1 MYITD
6 IKLPITNPSIE
17 QEIEF
22 YNFIETIEYTQN
34 DINISN
40 NNLLKILN
48 LFIKTESNICT
59 EFTGKIKKGF
69 QYYYIILEESNISF
83 KELLEDKKIKC
94 VLITV

>member
-6 IKLPITNPSIE
+6 IKLPITNPTTE

-22 YNFIETIEYTQN
+22 YDFIETIEFIQN
-34 DINISN
+34 DINIFN
-40 NNLLKILN
+40 KNLLKILN
-48 LFIKTESNICT
+48 LFIKTESNICS

-69 QYYYIILEESNISF
+69 QYYYIIIEENNINF
-83 KELLEDKKIKC
+83 KDLLENKKIKC